1 MITKTANPAGPVSSG
16 DTIGFDV
23 VVSNNGPG
31 TATGVTITDPLPAGG
46 DLNWSISPAVTGCA
60 ITGPLGTQVLG
71 CTFAGTLGV
80 ASEPTVHI
88 TSATTKADCATVRN
102 TATGAAS
109 NDDQKSAAE
118 SVEVQCA
125 NIAIAKTANP
135 AGPVSSGDSIGFDI
149 VVSNSGP
156 GTATGV
162 TITDPLPAGG
172 DLNWSISP
180 SVTGCGITGPLGTQV
195 LSCTFAGTLGVA
207 SEPTVH
213 ITSSTT
219 QQDCATVSNTATGAA
234 SNDGSSTST
243 ASVAVQC
250 PNLSI
255 AKTANPVGPVS
266 AGDSIGFDIVVSN
279 RGPGT
284 ATGVTVNDPLPAR
297 RHPSSTLIPYTTLF
311 RSTGPVGTQVLSCTF
326 AGTLGVAS
334 EPTVHITSSSTK

>member
-1 MITKTANPAGPVSSG
+1 PGPV
-16 DTIGFDV
+16 
-23 VVSNNGPG
+23 
-31 TATGVTITDPLPAGG
+31 
-46 DLNWSISPAVTGCA
+46 
-60 ITGPLGTQVLG
+60 GTQVLG

-88 TSATTKADCATVRN
+88 TSATTKLDCATVSN

-109 NDDQKSAAE
+109 NDGQDTATA

-156 GTATGV
+156 GTAAGV
-162 TITDPLPAGG
+162 AITDPLPAGG

-180 SVTGCGITGPLGTQV
+180 LVTGCAISGPVGTQV
-195 LSCTFAGTLGVA
+195 LNCSFAGTLGVA

-234 SNDGSSTST
+234 SNDGSATST

-255 AKTANPVGPVS
+255 TKTANPVGPVS
-266 AGDSIGFDIVVSN
+266 AGDSIGFDITVSN
-279 RGPGT
+279 AGPGT
-284 ATGVTVNDPLPAR
+284 AHAVTVSDTLPAGLDLDWSINPSVTGCSIAGSVGAQTLTCSLGDMGAQTSQVI
-297 RHPSSTLIPYTTLF
+297 HVTSST
-311 RSTGPVGTQVLSCTF
+311 
-326 AGTLGVAS
+326 
-334 EPTVHITSSSTK
+334 